1 VALTGA
7 EPNRAGAAEADA
19 GAGRQLSGAEI
30 VVQALLDEGVELV
43 FGYPGGSVLHIY
55 DALFKQDTVRH
66 ILVRHEQGASHAADG
81 YARATGK
88 CGVCL
93 VTSGPGATNA
103 VTGIATAYMDS
114 IPMVVLTGQVP
125 TPVIGSDAFQEVDTV
140 GITRPCVKHNFLV
153 KDVRDLALTIRKA
166 FHIATTGRPG
176 PVVVDIPKDVTDPNI
191 KIPYHY
197 PREIRMRSYNPVEK
211 GHPGQIKKAVDLMLQ
226 ATRPVFYTGGG
237 VVLGEGS
244 AQLTELV
251 RATGFP
257 ITSTLM
263 GLGAFPTTDGQF
275 IGMLGM
281 HGTYEANMAMHE
293 TDVLIAIG
301 ARFDDR
307 VTGKIEHFCP
317 HAKIIHVDVD
327 PSSISKNVR
336 VDVPIVGQVAGVLT
350 EMLRLYQAQK
360 PQPDP
365 APIADW
371 WAKIADW
378 RRLDCLQ
385 YDRTSAAIKPQFA
398 IETLYKV
405 TDGELYL
412 TSDVGQHQMFA
423 AQLYPFDKPR
433 RWINSGGLGTMG
445 FGLPAAMGVQLAF
458 PEAQVACV
466 SGEASI
472 LMCIQEM
479 ATCKQYSLP
488 IKVVLLNN
496 GYMGMVR
503 QWQELFYESRYSH
516 SYVDALPDFVKL
528 AESFGHVG
536 MRVERPAD
544 LEDAMR
550 EAFAMKDRFV
560 FLDVVVDPTENVY
573 PMIAAGKGHH
583 EMHLS
588 PSLTDREL
596 A

>member
-1 VALTGA
+1 V
-7 EPNRAGAAEADA
+7 E
-19 GAGRQLSGAEI
+19 LSGAEI
-30 VVQALLDEGVELV
+30 VVQALIDEGVEYV
-43 FGYPGGSVLHIY
+43 FGYPGGAVLHIY
-55 DALFKQDTVRH
+55 DAIFKQDKVKH
-66 ILVRHEQGASHAADG
+66 ILVRHEQGATHAADG

-114 IPMVVLTGQVP
+114 IPMVVLSGQVP

-153 KDVRDLALTIRKA
+153 KDVRDLAETIGKA
-166 FHIATTGRPG
+166 FYIAMSGRPG
-176 PVVVDIPKDVTDPNI
+176 PVLVDVPKDTTDPNI
-191 KIPYHY
+191 KIPYEY
-197 PREIRMRSYNPVEK
+197 PRDIKMRSYNPAQR
-211 GHPGQIKKAVDLMLQ
+211 GHLGQTKKAVDAMLE
-226 ATRPVFYTGGG
+226 AKRPVFYTGGG
-237 VVLGEGS
+237 VVLGES
-244 AQLTELV
+244 SQPLRDLV
-251 RATGFP
+251 KETGFP

-263 GLGAFPTTDGQF
+263 GLGAYPMTDRQF

-293 TDVLIAIG
+293 TDCLIAIG

-336 VDVPIVGQVAGVLT
+336 VDVPIVGPVGNVLND
-350 EMLRLYQAQK
+350 MMRLFK
-360 PQPDP
+360 EHKRDPDRQSL
-365 APIADW
+365 ADW
-371 WAKIADW
+371 WTQIEEW
-378 RRLDCLQ
+378 RAMDCLS
-385 YDRTSAAIKPQFA
+385 YDRTSDKIKPQLA
-398 IETLYKV
+398 VETLYRV
-405 TDGELYL
+405 TRGDAYVC
-412 TSDVGQHQMFA
+412 SDVGQHQMFA
-423 AQLYPFDKPR
+423 AQFYPFDKPR

-458 PEAQVACV
+458 PDAQVACV

-479 ATCKQYSLP
+479 AACKQYDLP
-488 IKVVLLNN
+488 VKVLLLNN

-503 QWQELFYESRYSH
+503 QWQEFFYESRYSH

-536 MRVERPAD
+536 MRVERPGD
-544 LEDAMR
+544 LEAAMS

-588 PSLTDREL
+588 PEREL

>member
-1 VALTGA
+1 V
-7 EPNRAGAAEADA
+7 E
-19 GAGRQLSGAEI
+19 LSGAEI
-30 VVQALLDEGVELV
+30 VVQALIDEGVEYV
-43 FGYPGGSVLHIY
+43 FGYPGGAVLHIY
-55 DALFKQDTVRH
+55 DAVFKQDKVKH

-103 VTGIATAYMDS
+103 VTGIATAYLDS
-114 IPMVVLTGQVP
+114 IPMVILSGQVP

-153 KDVRDLALTIRKA
+153 KDVKDLAETIRKA
-166 FHIATTGRPG
+166 FHIATSGRPG
-176 PVVVDIPKDVTDPNI
+176 PVLVDIPKDTTDPNV
-191 KIPYHY
+191 KIPYEY
-197 PREIRMRSYNPVEK
+197 PRDIEMRSYNPARK
-211 GHPGQIKKAVDLMLQ
+211 GHLGQTKKAVE
-226 ATRPVFYTGGG
+226 AISEAKRPVFYTGGG
-237 VVLGEGS
+237 VILGEAS
-244 AQLTELV
+244 HLLTELV
-251 RATGFP
+251 KETGFP

-263 GLGAFPTTDGQF
+263 GLGAYPMTDRQF

-293 TDVLIAIG
+293 TDCLIAIG

-317 HAKIIHVDVD
+317 HAKIIHIDVD

-336 VDVPIVGQVAGVLT
+336 VDIPIVGPVSSVLND
-350 EMLRLYQAQK
+350 MMRLIKEQRR
-360 PQPDP
+360 DP
-365 APIADW
+365 NRDALNDW
-371 WAKIADW
+371 WKQVEEW
-378 RRLDCLQ
+378 RGMDCLS
-385 YDRTSAAIKPQFA
+385 YDRGSEKIKPQFA
-398 IETLYKV
+398 VETLYKV
-405 TDGELYL
+405 TNGDLYL
-412 TSDVGQHQMFA
+412 CSDVGQHQMFA
-423 AQLYPFDKPR
+423 AQFYPFDKPR

-458 PEAQVACV
+458 PDAQVCCV

-479 ATCKQYSLP
+479 ATCKQYDLP
-488 IKVVLLNN
+488 VKVLLLNN

-503 QWQELFYESRYSH
+503 QWQEFFYESRYSN

-536 MRVERPAD
+536 MRVEKPAD
-544 LEDAMR
+544 LEAAMS
-550 EAFAMKDRFV
+550 EAFGMKDRFV
-560 FLDVVVDPTENVY
+560 FLDVIVDPTENVY
-573 PMIAAGKGHH
+573 PMIVAGKGHH

-588 PSLTDREL
+588 PEREL

>member
-1 VALTGA
+1 M
-7 EPNRAGAAEADA
+7 E
-19 GAGRQLSGAEI
+19 LSGAEI
-30 VVQALLDEGVELV
+30 VVQALQDEGVEFV
-43 FGYPGGSVLHIY
+43 FGYPGGAVLHIY
-55 DALFKQDTVRH
+55 DALFKQERVKH
-66 ILVRHEQGASHAADG
+66 ILVRHEQGATHAADG

-114 IPMVVLTGQVP
+114 IPMVILTGQVP

-153 KDVRDLALTIRKA
+153 KDVALLAETIRKA
-166 FHIATTGRPG
+166 FYIATTGRPG

-197 PREIRMRSYNPVEK
+197 PREIRMRSYNPTEK
-211 GHPGQIKKAVDLMLQ
+211 GHSGQIRRAVDLMRE
-226 ATRPVFYTGGG
+226 AKRPVIYTGGG
-237 VVLGEGS
+237 VVLGEAS

-251 RATGFP
+251 RLTGFP

-263 GLGAFPTTDGQF
+263 GLGAFPMTDPQF
-275 IGMLGM
+275 LGMLGM

-327 PSSISKNVR
+327 PASISKTVR
-336 VDVPIVGQVAGVLT
+336 VDVPIVGQVASVLGD
-350 EMLRLYQAQK
+350 MLKLLRER
-360 PQPDP
+360 PP
-365 APIADW
+365 AVAGERPVAEW
-371 WAKIADW
+371 WQQIDAW
-378 RRLDCLQ
+378 RGMNCLRYEQ
-385 YDRTSAAIKPQFA
+385 GSDTIKPQFA
-398 IETLYKV
+398 VETLYKV
-405 TDGELYL
+405 TNGELYL

-423 AQLYPFDKPR
+423 AQFYPFDQPR

-445 FGLPAAMGVQLAF
+445 FGLPAAMGVKLAF
-458 PEAQVACV
+458 PDAEVACI

-479 ATCKQYSLP
+479 ATCLQYNLP
-488 IKVVLLNN
+488 VKVILLNN

-503 QWQELFYESRYSH
+503 QWQEFFYESRYSH

-536 MRVERPAD
+536 MRVERPD
-544 LEDAMR
+544 ELEAAMR
-550 EAFAMKDRFV
+550 EAFGMKDRFV
-560 FLDVVVDPTENVY
+560 FMDVVVDPTENVY
-573 PMIAAGKGHH
+573 PMIAAGKGQH
-583 EMHLS
+583 EMHLA
-588 PSLTDREL
+588 PSQSDREL

>member
-1 VALTGA
+1 MALT
-7 EPNRAGAAEADA
+7 EMKSNETSSE
-19 GAGRQLSGAEI
+19 LSGAEI

-55 DALFKQDTVRH
+55 DALFKRGGVRH
-66 ILVRHEQGASHAADG
+66 ILVRHEQGAAHAADG

-114 IPMVVLTGQVP
+114 IPLVVLTGQVP

-176 PVVVDIPKDVTDPNI
+176 PVVIDIPKDVTDPNI
-191 KIPYHY
+191 KIPYRY
-197 PREIRMRSYNPVEK
+197 PRDIQLRSYNPVEK
-211 GHPGQIKKAVDLMLQ
+211 GHSGQIKKAIDLMLQ
-226 ATRPVFYTGGG
+226 ATRPVFYIGGG

-244 AQLTELV
+244 AQLTALV
-251 RATGFP
+251 RASGFP

-263 GLGAFPTTDGQF
+263 GLGAFPSTDGQF

-293 TDVLIAIG
+293 ADLLIAVG

-307 VTGKIEHFCP
+307 VTGKIADFCP
-317 HAKIIHVDVD
+317 HAKIIHIDVD

-336 VDVPIVGQVAGVLT
+336 VDVPIVGQVANVLT
-350 EMLRLYQAQK
+350 EMLSLYQAQK
-360 PQPDP
+360 SRPDS
-365 APIADW
+365 AQVADW
-371 WAKIADW
+371 WLKINDW
-378 RRLDCLQ
+378 RAMNCLE
-385 YDRTSAAIKPQFA
+385 YDRTSTLIKPQFA

-405 TDGELYL
+405 TNGDLYL

-423 AQLYPFDKPR
+423 AQFYPFDQPR

-458 PEAQVACV
+458 PDAPVACV

-479 ATCKQYSLP
+479 ATCKQYNLP
-488 IKVVLLNN
+488 IKVLLLNN

-528 AESFGHVG
+528 AESFGHIG
-536 MRVERPAD
+536 MRVNKPND
-544 LEDAMR
+544 LEGALQ
-550 EAFAMKDRFV
+550 EAFALKDRFV
-560 FLDVVVDPTENVY
+560 FLDVVVDPTANVY

-583 EMHLS
+583 EMHLA
-588 PSLTDREL
+588 PGLTEREL

>member
-1 VALTGA
+1 M
-7 EPNRAGAAEADA
+7 E
-19 GAGRQLSGAEI
+19 LSGAEI
-30 VVQALLDEGVELV
+30 VVQALIDEGVEYV
-43 FGYPGGSVLHIY
+43 FGYPGGAVLHIY
-55 DALFKQDTVRH
+55 DAVFKQDRVKH
-66 ILVRHEQGASHAADG
+66 ILVRHEQGAAHAADG

-114 IPMVVLTGQVP
+114 IPMVILSGQVP

-153 KDVRDLALTIRKA
+153 QDVRKLAETIRKA
-166 FHIATTGRPG
+166 FHIATSGRPG
-176 PVVVDIPKDVTDPNI
+176 PVVVDIPKDTTDPNV
-191 KIPYHY
+191 KIPYEY
-197 PREIRMRSYNPVEK
+197 PREISMRSYHPATK
-211 GHPGQIKKAVDLMLQ
+211 GHPGQIKKTVTAMLAAQ
-226 ATRPVFYTGGG
+226 RPVIYTGGG
-237 VVLGEGS
+237 VILDDAS
-244 AQLTELV
+244 HLLTQLV

-263 GLGAFPTTDGQF
+263 GLGAYPMTDRRF

-293 TDVLIAIG
+293 TDCLVAIG

-307 VTGKIEHFCP
+307 VTGKIELFCP
-317 HAKIIHVDVD
+317 HAEIIHVDVD

-336 VDVPIVGQVAGVLT
+336 VDIPIVGPVSSVL
-350 EMLRLYQAQK
+350 EDMLGLLK
-360 PQPDP
+360 ESGCDP
-365 APIADW
+365 NRKTLTDW
-371 WAKIADW
+371 WAQIEQW
-378 RRLDCLQ
+378 RDIKCLS
-385 YDRTSAAIKPQFA
+385 YDRVSAKIKPQLA
-398 IETLYKV
+398 VETLYQV
-405 TDGELYL
+405 TKGELYL

-423 AQLYPFDKPR
+423 AQFYPFDRPR

-472 LMCIQEM
+472 LMCIQEL
-479 ATCKQYSLP
+479 ATCRQYELP
-488 IKVVLLNN
+488 IKVIMLNN

-503 QWQELFYESRYSH
+503 QWQEFFYESRYSH

-528 AESFGHVG
+528 TESFGHVG
-536 MRVERPAD
+536 MRVERPDD
-544 LEDAMR
+544 LEGAMQ
-550 EAFAMKDRFV
+550 EAFGMKDRFV
-560 FLDVVVDPTENVY
+560 FLDIVVDPTENVY
-573 PMIAAGKGHH
+573 PMIVAGKGHH

-588 PSLTDREL
+588 PEREL

>member
-1 VALTGA
+1 M
-7 EPNRAGAAEADA
+7 E
-19 GAGRQLSGAEI
+19 LSGAEI
-30 VVQALLDEGVELV
+30 TIQALIDEEVEYV
-43 FGYPGGSVLHIY
+43 FGYPGGAVLHIY
-55 DALFKQDTVRH
+55 DALFKRDAEIKH
-66 ILVRHEQGASHAADG
+66 ILVRHEQGATHAADG

-114 IPMVVLTGQVP
+114 IPMVIISGQVP

-153 KDVRDLALTIRKA
+153 KDVRELAGTIKRA
-166 FHIATTGRPG
+166 FFIAQSGRPG
-176 PVVVDIPKDVTDPNI
+176 PVLVDIPKDVTDPNV
-191 KIPYHY
+191 KIPYEY
-197 PREIRMRSYNPVEK
+197 PREVRMRSYNPAQR
-211 GHPGQIKKAVDLMLQ
+211 GHQGQIRKAVEAML
-226 ATRPVFYTGGG
+226 AAKRPVFYTGGG

-244 AQLTELV
+244 ARLTELV
-251 RATGFP
+251 RALGFP

-263 GLGAFPTTDGQF
+263 GLGAYPMTDRQF

-293 TDVLIAIG
+293 TDCLIAIG

-317 HAKIIHVDVD
+317 HAEIIHVDVD
-327 PSSISKNVR
+327 PSSISKNVK
-336 VDVPIVGQVAGVLT
+336 VHIPIVGPVGSVLDD
-350 EMLRLYQAQK
+350 MLAILRAA
-360 PQPDP
+360 P
-365 APIADW
+365 ARVDQDALAAW
-371 WAKIADW
+371 WTQIEDW
-378 RRLDCLQ
+378 RRMDCLR
-385 YDRTSAAIKPQFA
+385 YDRGSDLIKPQFA
-398 IETLYKV
+398 VETLYQV
-405 TDGELYL
+405 TNGDLYL

-423 AQLYPFDKPR
+423 AQFYPFDKPR

-458 PEAQVACV
+458 PDAQVACI

-479 ATCKQYSLP
+479 ATCKQYNLP

-503 QWQELFYESRYSH
+503 QWQEFFYESRYAH
-516 SYVDALPDFVKL
+516 SYVDALPDFVTL

-536 MRVERPAD
+536 MRVEKPAD
-544 LEDAMR
+544 LEAAMQ
-550 EAFAMKDRFV
+550 EAFGMTDRFV

-573 PMIAAGKGHH
+573 PMIAAGKGQH
-583 EMHLS
+583 EMHLPPTMS
-588 PSLTDREL
+588 EREL